1 MIKKRENA
9 FVAAIHAGTL
19 MAKNISAKIQTSQYC
34 TIGLRGILQLEKL
47 NRYVNVWQNLV
58 SSIDGIVESYDVTS
72 HFRVRH

>member
-9 FVAAIHAGTL
+9 FVAAIHAGIFV
-19 MAKNISAKIQTSQYC
+19 AKDTSAKIQISQYC
-34 TIGLRGILQLEKL
+34 IIGLKGILQLEKW
-47 NRYVNVWQNLV
+47 NRYVNAWQNLV